1 MSTVPHSKNGPPL
14 KSGAAEERQLLIA
27 ADEAFTKRL
36 TQALQRGDE
45 TPAGL
50 LATVDD
56 VKHFQPWRFTRDL
69 P

>member
-1 MSTVPHSKNGPPL
+1 MSESKSGPPL
-14 KSGAAEERQLLIA
+14 KCDTAEERQLLIA

-45 TPAGL
+45 TPQGL
-50 LATVDD
+50 LTTIPEPA
-56 VKHFQPWRFTRDL
+56 HFFPWKFTRGV